1 MPKQEMKNNT
11 EKENM
16 DEVEKIQQMILEMPI
31 TQKLCMIQN
40 ELKAPKNLYNKFGNY
55 YYRNAESILEGVKPL
70 CQKYG
75 VTLAL
80 TDEIVEIGNRFYV
93 KSEAVLTDW
102 ITRES
107 INTVAYAREED
118 IRKNFGADQLTGSS
132 SSYARKYCLNGL
144 FAIDDTKDADTDE
157 QHEEIQNREKSN
169 KKTGSNIPEP
179 TIAPKMPKVKAPKKA
194 EPKQGMTNQSPLTPK
209 TMQRVIKAQSL
220 LNGLGVGFH
229 KGESDYSQIVSMCG
243 VEKTSVDE
251 LSEEEAQ
258 ALLNEAYLPIYE
270 ELRGR
275 K

>member
-1 MPKQEMKNNT
+1 MPKQENKNNT
-11 EKENM
+11 EKGNITE
-16 DEVEKIQQMILEMPI
+16 IPI
-31 TQKLCMIQN
+31 AQKLCMIQN

-93 KSEAVLTDW
+93 KAEAVLTDW

-107 INTVAYAREED
+107 ISTVAYAREED
-118 IRKNFGADQLTGSS
+118 TRKNFGADQLTGSS

-144 FAIDDTKDADTDE
+144 FAIDDTKDADTEE
-157 QHEEIQNREKSN
+157 QHEEIQNRAKPKN
-169 KKTGSNIPEP
+169 NIPTP
-179 TIAPKMPKVKAPKKA
+179 TIEPKMPPVKAPKKKA
-194 EPKQGMTNQSPLTPK
+194 TQGMTNNSPLTPK

-229 KGESDYSQIVSMCG
+229 KGEPDYSQIVSMCG

-251 LSEEEAQ
+251 LSEEEAK

>member
-1 MPKQEMKNNT
+1 MPKQENKNNT
-11 EKENM
+11 EKGNITE
-16 DEVEKIQQMILEMPI
+16 IPI
-31 TQKLCMIQN
+31 AQKLCMIQN

-93 KSEAVLTDW
+93 KAEAVLTDW

-107 INTVAYAREED
+107 ISTVAYARED
-118 IRKNFGADQLTGSS
+118 DSKKGMDGSQITGSC
-132 SSYARKYCLNGL
+132 SSYARKYALNGL
-144 FAIDDTKDADTDE
+144 FNIDDTKDADTDE

-169 KKTGSNIPEP
+169 KKTGTNIPEP
-179 TIAPKMPKVKAPKKA
+179 TITPKMPKVKAPKKA

-229 KGESDYSQIVSMCG
+229 KGESDYSQIVNMCG

>member
-1 MPKQEMKNNT
+1 MAKQEMKNNT
-11 EKENM
+11 EKGNM
-16 DEVEKIQQMILEMPI
+16 DEVEQIQQMILKMPI
-31 TQKLCMIQN
+31 SQKLCMIQN

-93 KSEAVLTDW
+93 KAEAVLTDW

-107 INTVAYAREED
+107 ISTVAYAREED
-118 IRKNFGADQLTGSS
+118 ARKNFGADQLTGSS

-157 QHEEIQNREKSN
+157 QHEEIQNREN
-169 KKTGSNIPEP
+169 AKTKPKNNIPTP
-179 TIAPKMPKVKAPKKA
+179 TVEPKMPPVKAPKKKA
-194 EPKQGMTNQSPLTPK
+194 TQGMTNNSPLTPK

-229 KGESDYSQIVSMCG
+229 RGESDYSQIVSMCG

-251 LSEEEAQ
+251 LSEEEAK
-258 ALLNEAYLPIYE
+258 ALLNDAYLPLYAE
-270 ELRGR
+270 RN

>member
-1 MPKQEMKNNT
+1 
-11 EKENM
+11 
-16 DEVEKIQQMILEMPI
+16 MILKMPI
-31 TQKLCMIQN
+31 SQKLCMIQN
-40 ELKAPKNLYNKFGNY
+40 ELKAPKNLYNEHGNF

-75 VTLAL
+75 ATLAL

-93 KSEAVLTDW
+93 KAEAVLTDW

-107 INTVAYAREED
+107 ISTVAYAREED
-118 IRKNFGADQLTGSS
+118 ARKGFGTDQLTGSS

-144 FAIDDTKDADTDE
+144 FAIDDTKDADTNE
-157 QHEEIQNREKSN
+157 YYEEIQNRANEKPVEKPK
-169 KKTGSNIPEP
+169 KKTGTNVPEP
-179 TIAPKMPKVKAPKKA
+179 KVYPKTPSRKSTT
-194 EPKQGMTNQSPLTPK
+194 QGITNNSPLTPK

-229 KGESDYSQIVSMCG
+229 RGESDYSQIVNMCG

>member
-1 MPKQEMKNNT
+1 MAKQNNT
-11 EKENM
+11 EKGNITE
-16 DEVEKIQQMILEMPI
+16 IPI
-31 TQKLCMIQN
+31 AQKLCMIQN

-80 TDEIVEIGNRFYV
+80 TDEIVVIGNRFYV
-93 KSEAVLTDW
+93 KAEVVLTDW

-107 INTVAYAREED
+107 ISTVAYARED
-118 IRKNFGADQLTGSS
+118 DSKKGMDGSQITGSC
-132 SSYARKYCLNGL
+132 SSYARKYALNGL
-144 FAIDDTKDADTDE
+144 FNIDDTKDADTDE
-157 QHEEIQNREKSN
+157 QHEEIQNRTNDKPVEKPKA
-169 KKTGSNIPEP
+169 KKVI
-179 TIAPKMPKVKAPKKA
+179 KKA
-194 EPKQGMTNQSPLTPK
+194 EPKQGMTNNSPLTPK

-229 KGESDYSQIVSMCG
+229 RGESDYSQIVSMCG

>member
-11 EKENM
+11 EKGNITE
-16 DEVEKIQQMILEMPI
+16 IPI
-31 TQKLCMIQN
+31 AQKLCMIQN

-93 KSEAVLTDW
+93 KAEAVLTDW

-107 INTVAYAREED
+107 ISTVAYAREED
-118 IRKNFGADQLTGSS
+118 ARKNFGADQLTGSS

-144 FAIDDTKDADTDE
+144 FAIDDTKDADTE
-157 QHEEIQNREKSN
+157 ERHEEIQNRAKPKN
-169 KKTGSNIPEP
+169 NIPTP
-179 TIAPKMPKVKAPKKA
+179 TIEPKMPEVKAPKKKA
-194 EPKQGMTNQSPLTPK
+194 TQGMTNNSPLTPK

-220 LNGLGVGFH
+220 LNSLGVGFH
-229 KGESDYSQIVSMCG
+229 RGESDYSQIVSMCG

-251 LSEEEAQ
+251 LSEEEAK
-258 ALLNEAYLPIYE
+258 ALLNDAYLPLYE
-270 ELRGR
+270 ERKGR
-275 K
+275 